1 MNADI
6 SDQASELEE
15 LLRNNAIQAHRIN
28 HNAVSA
34 TECEECGEELSDA
47 RRNAYPGCTM
57 CVSCLEEI
65 EIRKKQGGCDGK
77 NNIRR

>member
-1 MNADI
+1 MTAEI
-6 SDQASELEE
+6 IDQASELEE

-34 TECEECGEELSDA
+34 TECEECGERLTDA
-47 RRNAYPGCTM
+47 RRKAYPGCTM

-65 EIRKKQGGCDGK
+65 EIRKKQG
-77 NNIRR
+77 RM